1 MPSRSSRS
9 RSAENP
15 GFLKRTLAVCY
26 RGVNDVL
33 HHLEMRLPA
42 AEGVLVAHPPVF
54 VLGAPRSGTTLLY
67 QLVCRAFEV
76 GYLSNAHCQLYGAP
90 SLAHSALAA
99 WFDFSGTDR
108 FESSFGDTPRA
119 ESPSECGDFWYRF
132 FPRAY
137 EAASRRPEI
146 GEKERAALA
155 VAVARL
161 TDCFGRPV
169 VFKNVM
175 NVLRLKAITR
185 AFSTSRFLVVERELL
200 ANAHSLLYAR
210 QRNLGCYDRWWSLP
224 VPGFQELSSEPAERQ
239 VIAQIEGT
247 QEVIQDGEED
257 AGPGRFLRV
266 PYEGIC
272 RDPEGTV
279 RDVGR
284 FLSETG
290 GAQRRTD
297 IDLPGAFSVSGPRRT
312 GVRIDEDV
320 YRRLEQAVS
329 SGRSRPGEPMQPE

>member
-76 GYLSNAHCQLYGAP
+76 GYLSNAHCRFYGAP
-90 SLAHSALAA
+90 SIVHPVLTA
-99 WFDFSGTDR
+99 WFDFSGTDQ
-108 FESSFGDTPRA
+108 FESSFGDTPWMN
-119 ESPSECGDFWYRF
+119 SPAECGDFWYRF

-137 EAASRRPEI
+137 AAASRRPEL
-146 GEKERAALA
+146 GEKERHALTI
-155 VAVARL
+155 AVARL
-161 TDCFGRPV
+161 TASFNRPV

-175 NVLRLKAITR
+175 NVLRLEAIMR
-185 AFSTSRFLVVERELL
+185 ALPTARFVVVERELL
-200 ANAHSLLYAR
+200 ANAHSILYAR
-210 QRNLGCYDRWWSLP
+210 RRNLSCYDRWWSLP
-224 VPGFQELSSEPAERQ
+224 VPGYKELASEPAEKQ
-239 VIAQIEGT
+239 VIAQIEGART
-247 QEVIQDGEED
+247 VIRHGEER
-257 AGPGRFLRV
+257 AGSGRFHWV
-266 PYEGIC
+266 SYENVC

-279 RDVGR
+279 GDLGR

-290 GAQRRTD
+290 GGRRRSAPN
-297 IDLPGAFSVSGPRRT
+297 LPRAFPVSGPDRT
-312 GVRIDEDV
+312 GVRIDEHLF
-320 YRRLEQAVS
+320 RRVEQAVG
-329 SGRSRPGEPMQPE
+329 SGECRRSGPEQAE